1 MDTAIYVIT
10 TLCLIYMTALVVS
23 FAYKL
28 LKQNRAGRLKYIKGF
43 KKGKFSLIYFASVP
57 LYYVGLRHAGYG
69 VGGALLRAIK
79 SSVETV
85 VLKFGYDNVSALM
98 DTNAYFKGVMG
109 LSFALICANAVIF
122 LFAFVAERLYNYVKK
137 QYIDRFSAETYVIVG
152 YGKNTKAIIESIKGK
167 RRVVL
172 VADDVND
179 DVKDFAFIEKVVVV
193 ELNKAK
199 GIVGTLGRTLQ
210 NLDKKVVNV
219 IVDSGSDAEN
229 LKITEELSQAILE
242 LDYEKYAIDVKC
254 GLYVYVFGAPEN
266 ASAFYHY
273 EKKTNGCVRYVNK
286 YKLLAMDFV
295 GNHPLTEYMTEKEI
309 DYSTGTLRDEV
320 TVNVV
325 MVGFGKTAQQIFLT
339 SVANNQFVTFNGR
352 EICDKPVNYWIYD
365 KISAEKDK
373 NLNHDFFRYVNAY
386 DGLVKN
392 KADYLP
398 IPAPPANQ
406 KFFKIDVNDG
416 DFYGSV
422 RDNLSVGG
430 KNAYNY
436 LIVAYGTDME
446 NLDMTEKFSEKLREW
461 DLYEN
466 TKVFVKIRDDVLSRS
481 VIDKEYAR
489 ENGYVTF
496 GAEGRV
502 VYNIANIVSE
512 ANETMARYRHMSYAF
527 EYMEEGEREA
537 DVMARA
543 RKEWFTEW
551 QQVQRESNTYA
562 CLSIRSK
569 LNLLGF
575 DMSKDECAE
584 DVSDEFFQKYS
595 EGDPVKYTGAT
606 VNGKKVV
613 DYGDCNFVF
622 GSVRNIFGVH
632 EHARWNAYEISCGY
646 LPATIEEIKTKSKQE
661 LIATRKHRN
670 ITTFEGLYEYR
681 RIMAGLTGKT
691 EAQTD
696 VIKYDYQLMDDLVW
710 LLKSNGYKI
719 VRKR

>member
-10 TLCLIYMTALVVS
+10 TLCFIYMTALVVS

-28 LKQNRAGRLKYIKGF
+28 LKQNRAGRLKYLKGF

-152 YGKNTKAIIESIKGK
+152 YGKHTKAIIESVRGK
-167 RRVVL
+167 RNVVL
-172 VADDVND
+172 VAENVNED
-179 DVKDFAFIEKVVVV
+179 IQDFAFIEKVVAV

-199 GIVGTLGRTLQ
+199 GVAGTLGKTLQ
-210 NLDKKVVNV
+210 NLDRKVVNV
-219 IVDSGSDAEN
+219 IVDTGSDAEN
-229 LKITEELSQAILE
+229 LKITEELSQVILE

-309 DYSTGTLRDEV
+309 DYATGTLRDDV

-325 MVGFGKTAQQIFLT
+325 MVGFGKTSQQIFLT

-373 NLNHDFFRYVNAY
+373 NLNHDLFRYINAY
-386 DGLVKN
+386 DDLV
-392 KADYLP
+392 AHADDYLP

-446 NLDMTEKFSEKLREW
+446 NLDMTEKFAEKLREW
-461 DLYEN
+461 DLVEN

-489 ENGYVTF
+489 ESGYITF

-502 VYNIANIVSE
+502 GYNIANIVSE

-527 EYMEEGEREA
+527 EYMKEGESEA

-562 CLSIRSK
+562 CLSIKSK

-575 DMSKDECAE
+575 DISKDECAE
-584 DVSDEFFQKYS
+584 DISDEFFQKYS

-613 DYGDCNFVF
+613 DYGDCNFIF

-681 RIMAGLTGKT
+681 RIMAELTGKT

>member
-1 MDTAIYVIT
+1 MDTAIYVVT
-10 TLCLIYMTALVVS
+10 TLCLVYMTALVVS

-28 LKQNRAGRLKYIKGF
+28 LKQNRAGRLKYLKGF
-43 KKGKFSLIYFASVP
+43 KKGKFSLIYLATVP
-57 LYYVGLRHAGYG
+57 LYYIGLRYAEYG
-69 VGGALLRAIK
+69 VGDALLRAIK

-98 DTNAYFKGVMG
+98 GANAYFRAVLG
-109 LSFALICANAVIF
+109 LSFALICINAVIF
-122 LFAFVAERLYNYVKK
+122 VLAFVVERIYNYVKK
-137 QYIDRFSAETYVIVG
+137 RVIDGFSPETYVIIG
-152 YGKNTKAIIESIKGK
+152 YGKHTKSIIESVKGK
-167 RRVVL
+167 RDVIL
-172 VADDVND
+172 VAENASDE
-179 DVKDFAFIEKVVVV
+179 VKDFAFIERIAVV
-193 ELNKAK
+193 EYNKEK
-199 GIVGTLGRTLQ
+199 GIVGSLGRTLQ

-219 IVDSGSDAEN
+219 IVDTGSDSEN
-229 LKITEELSQAILE
+229 LKITEELSQAILK
-242 LDYEKYAIDVKC
+242 LDYEKYAIDVKR

-295 GNHPLTEYMTEKEI
+295 GSHPLTEYMTEKEI
-309 DYSTGTLRDEV
+309 DYSTGTLRDDV

-339 SVANNQFVTFNGR
+339 SVANNQFVTFDGH

-365 KISAEKDK
+365 KISAENNK

-386 DGLVKN
+386 DSLV
-392 KADYLP
+392 AHAEDYLP

-406 KFFKIDVNDG
+406 KFYKIDINDG
-416 DFYGSV
+416 SFYGSV
-422 RDNLSVGG
+422 RENLSVGG
-430 KNAYNY
+430 QNAYNY
-436 LIVAYGTDME
+436 LIIAYGTDME

-461 DLYEN
+461 GLYDN

-481 VIDKEYAR
+481 VIDKEYALDG
-489 ENGYVTF
+489 GYITF
-496 GAEGRV
+496 GGEGKV
-502 VYNIANIVSE
+502 VYNISNIVSE
-512 ANETMARYRHMSYAF
+512 SNEAMARFRHMCYAF
-527 EYMEEGEREA
+527 EYMQEGESEA

-543 RKEWFTEW
+543 RKEWFTDW

-562 CLSIRSK
+562 CLSIKSK

-575 DMSKDECAE
+575 DISKAPDAE
-584 DVSDEFFQKYS
+584 DVSDEYFKKYS

-606 VNGKKVV
+606 VAGKKVV
-613 DYGDCNFVF
+613 DYGDCNFIF
-622 GSVRNIFGVH
+622 GSIRNIFGVH

-661 LIATRKHRN
+661 LILTRKHRN

-681 RIMAGLTGKT
+681 KIMADLTGKT